1 MTGKE
6 RRDSI
11 IKMISG
17 KSPVSGG
24 SLSKSLDVSRQII
37 VSDIA
42 LLRAEGYD
50 IISTNRGYF
59 LNSPSGATI
68 AVKVNHTDEQTEDE
82 LNTIVDLGG
91 TVIDVF
97 VHHKV
102 YGKISADLN
111 IRSRRNVKEFI
122 ENIKSGKSTPLKNI
136 TSNYH
141 YHTISAE
148 NEEVLNIIVEE
159 LKNKGYLV
167 EESRYF

>member
-6 RRDSI
+6 RRESI
-11 IKMISG
+11 IKIISG

-24 SLSKSLDVSRQII
+24 SLSKTLNVSRQII

-50 IISTNRGYF
+50 IISTNRGYL
-59 LNSPSGATI
+59 LNSPAGSTLI
-68 AVKVNHTDEQTEDE
+68 IKVNHTDEQTEDE

-91 TVIDVF
+91 TVINVF
-97 VHHKV
+97 VNHKV
-102 YGKISADLN
+102 YGTISADLN
-111 IRSRRNVKEFI
+111 IRSRRNVNEFI
-122 ENIKSGKSTPLKNI
+122 NNIKSGKSTPLKNI

-148 NEEVLNIIVEE
+148 NENILKIITDE
-159 LKNKGYLV
+159 LRKKGYLID
-167 EESRYF
+167 

>member
-68 AVKVNHTDEQTEDE
+68 IVKVNHTDEQTEDE

-91 TVIDVF
+91 TVSDVF

-102 YGKISADLN
+102 YGKISADLD

-148 NEEVLNIIVEE
+148 NEEILNIIVEE

-167 EESRYF
+167 EEGR

>member
-68 AVKVNHTDEQTEDE
+68 VVKVNHTDEQTEDE

-102 YGKISADLN
+102 YGKISADLD

-167 EESRYF
+167 EES

>member
-68 AVKVNHTDEQTEDE
+68 VVKVNHTDEQTEDE

-102 YGKISADLN
+102 YGKISADLD

-122 ENIKSGKSTPLKNI
+122 ENIKN
-136 TSNYH
+136 
-141 YHTISAE
+141 A
-148 NEEVLNIIVEE
+148 
-159 LKNKGYLV
+159 
-167 EESRYF
+167 

>member
-11 IKMISG
+11 IKMISD

-68 AVKVNHTDEQTEDE
+68 VVKVNHTDEQT
-82 LNTIVDLGG
+82 IVDLGG
-91 TVIDVF
+91 AVIDVF

-159 LKNKGYLV
+159 LKNKGYLMK
-167 EESRYF
+167 E

>member
-68 AVKVNHTDEQTEDE
+68 VVKVNHTDEQTEDE

-141 YHTISAE
+141 YHTIAAE
-148 NEEVLNIIVEE
+148 NEEVLNIIMEE

-167 EESRYF
+167 DESR

>member
-68 AVKVNHTDEQTEDE
+68 IVKVNHTDEQTEDE

-102 YGKISADLN
+102 YGKISADLD
-111 IRSRRNVKEFI
+111 IRSRRNV
-122 ENIKSGKSTPLKNI
+122 N
-136 TSNYH
+136 
-141 YHTISAE
+141 
-148 NEEVLNIIVEE
+148 
-159 LKNKGYLV
+159 
-167 EESRYF
+167 

>member
-68 AVKVNHTDEQTEDE
+68 IVKVNHTDEQSEDE

-102 YGKISADLN
+102 YGKISADLD

-148 NEEVLNIIVEE
+148 NEEILNIIVEE

-167 EESRYF
+167 EEGR

>member
-68 AVKVNHTDEQTEDE
+68 VVKVNHTDEQTEDE

-102 YGKISADLN
+102 YGKISADLD

-148 NEEVLNIIVEE
+148 NEEILNIIVEE

-167 EESRYF
+167 EEGR

>member
-68 AVKVNHTDEQTEDE
+68 IVKVNHTDEQTEDE

-102 YGKISADLN
+102 YGKISADLD

-148 NEEVLNIIVEE
+148 NEEILNIIVEE

-167 EESRYF
+167 EEGR

>member
-68 AVKVNHTDEQTEDE
+68 VVKVNHTDEQTEDE

-102 YGKISADLN
+102 YGKISADLD

-167 EESRYF
+167 EESR

>member
-68 AVKVNHTDEQTEDE
+68 VVKVNHTDEQTEDE

-148 NEEVLNIIVEE
+148 NEEVLNIIAEE

-167 EESRYF
+167 EES

>member
-68 AVKVNHTDEQTEDE
+68 IIKVNHTDEQSEDE

-102 YGKISADLN
+102 YGKISADLD

-148 NEEVLNIIVEE
+148 NEEILNIIVEE

-167 EESRYF
+167 EEGR

>member
-6 RRDSI
+6 RRESI
-11 IKMISG
+11 IKIISG

-24 SLSKSLDVSRQII
+24 SLSKTLNVSRQII

-50 IISTNRGYF
+50 IISTNRGYL
-59 LNSPSGATI
+59 LNSPAGCTLVI
-68 AVKVNHTDEQTEDE
+68 KVNHTDEQTEDE

-91 TVIDVF
+91 TVINVF
-97 VHHKV
+97 VNHKV
-102 YGKISADLN
+102 YGTISADLN
-111 IRSRRNVKEFI
+111 IRSRRNVSEFI
-122 ENIKSGKSTPLKNI
+122 NNIKSGKSTPLKNI

-148 NEEVLNIIVEE
+148 NENILKIITEE
-159 LKNKGYLV
+159 LNKKGYLV
-167 EESRYF
+167 G

>member
-68 AVKVNHTDEQTEDE
+68 VVKVNHTDEQTEDE

-167 EESRYF
+167 EESK

>member
-68 AVKVNHTDEQTEDE
+68 VVKVNHTDEQTEDE

-141 YHTISAE
+141 YHTIAAE

>member
-68 AVKVNHTDEQTEDE
+68 VVKVNHTDEQTEDE

-102 YGKISADLN
+102 YGKISADLD

-122 ENIKSGKSTPLKNI
+122 ENIKIGKSTPLKNI

-148 NEEVLNIIVEE
+148 NEEILNIIVEE

-167 EESRYF
+167 EEGR

>member
-68 AVKVNHTDEQTEDE
+68 IVKVNHTDEQTEDE

-102 YGKISADLN
+102 YGKISADLD
-111 IRSRRNVKEFI
+111 IRSRRNVKELI

-148 NEEVLNIIVEE
+148 NEEILNIIVEE

-167 EESRYF
+167 EEGR

>member
-11 IKMISG
+11 IKMISD
-17 KSPVSGG
+17 KSPISGG

-68 AVKVNHTDEQTEDE
+68 VVKVNHTDEQTEDE

-91 TVIDVF
+91 AVIDVF

-167 EESRYF
+167 KEN

>member
-68 AVKVNHTDEQTEDE
+68 VVKVNHTDEQTEDE

-167 EESRYF
+167 EES

>member
-68 AVKVNHTDEQTEDE
+68 VVKVNHNDEQTEDE

-148 NEEVLNIIVEE
+148 NEEVLNIIVNA
-159 LKNKGYLV
+159 LKRKGYLV
-167 EESRYF
+167 EEK